1 MLCREGSMRGNRR
14 HHYRE
19 EYYLNT
25 HGNQGLDE
33 IHTRVRSAEIASTKL
48 REETN
53 KAILN
58 WARRHGVR
66 TDQARTLLLD
76 RRMP

>member
-1 MLCREGSMRGNRR
+1 MNKRIVHHFRES
-14 HHYRE
+14 
-19 EYYLNT
+19 YYVPNC
-25 HGNQGLDE
+25 HQNQGLDE
-33 IHTRVRSAEIASTKL
+33 LLTRVRDAQDASSQLLIA
-48 REETN
+48 TN

-66 TDQARTLLLD
+66 TDQARILLLD